1 MRTTKDR
8 LVFNR
13 TNGHCGY
20 CGVPLNP
27 LENWHVD
34 HIMPLSKNGEDTLD
48 NKVAA
53 CSPCNRRKYAFDVE
67 QFRDNI
73 RYNALRRLEGYY
85 TDWPYYD
92 IETRKK
98 LDVQIEA
105 IQKTI
110 AEAVITFPVESIQ
123 SGGNNV
129 EVGKPLTY

>member
-1 MRTTKDR
+1 MKSNKDR

-34 HIMPLSKNGEDTLD
+34 HIVPLSRNGEDTLD

-53 CSPCNRRKYAFDVE
+53 CSPCNRRKHAFSVE
-67 QFRDNI
+67 QFRNNI
-73 RYNALRRLEGYY
+73 RDKALKLLEGFY

-105 IQKTI
+105 IQKMIT
-110 AEAVITFPVESIQ
+110 EAVIAFPVESIQ
-123 SGGNNV
+123 SEGSNV
-129 EVGKPLTY
+129 KVGKPLTY